1 MEDTNYCVY
10 FHRREDTGE
19 IIYIGEGRPSRS
31 RAKWKASARNK
42 DYAEILNQTSLTSEI
57 YRDNL
62 TKEEAEILEAE
73 LIAQYKAEG
82 HPLTNK
88 SRYAT
93 NAQSYLKSDYEDLFV
108 LDPNSP
114 SGLRWKTDRYNL
126 GDRGLKLVS
135 AGDVAGCLNKTTKYW
150 TYINKACHRIVY
162 ALVHGECP
170 AQLTVDHIDSNKN
183 NNAISNLQLL
193 SRGANSSKSHIGKV
207 YPQGED
213 VHSSKVTREQV
224 LEMYQMFQDYKT
236 NEEVGKYFNLH
247 ERYISLVRHGRRW
260 KELYNEYG
268 VKFRESSQPTSVS
281 LDQVRNVLE
290 LLPTKNNLEI
300 SKITGVERSSVS
312 RLRHGKT
319 LHKLVSIVKEQ
330 QSKQLNK
337 GK

>member
-1 MEDTNYCVY
+1 MEDINYCVY
-10 FHRREDTGE
+10 LHRRVDNGD
-19 IIYIGEGRPSRS
+19 IVYVGEGREA
-31 RAKWKASARNK
+31 RAKNVSKSSCRNK
-42 DYAEILNQTSLTSEI
+42 DHCKILTETALYCEFYKQG
-57 YRDNL
+57 L
-62 TKEEAEILEAE
+62 TKEEAEKLEAE

-88 SRYAT
+88 NRYAT
-93 NAQSYLKSDYEDLFV
+93 NAQAYFRYEFEDLFI
-108 LDPNSP
+108 LDPESP

-126 GDRGLKLVS
+126 KGNKGAIIVRGGDIAGSKNKLT
-135 AGDVAGCLNKTTKYW
+135 GYW
-150 TYINKACHRIVY
+150 QYINKACHRIVY

-170 AQLTVDHIDSNKN
+170 EQLTVDHIDGNKSNN
-183 NNAISNLQLL
+183 SIDNLQLL
-193 SRGANSSKSHIGKV
+193 SRGDNSRKSHIGRT
-207 YPQGED
+207 YPQGDD
-213 VHSSKVTREQV
+213 VHSSKVTSEQV
-224 LEMYQMFQDYKT
+224 LLMYQMFQDYKT

-268 VKFRESSQPTSVS
+268 VKFRESSQAVSVS
-281 LDQVRNVLE
+281 LEQVRSVLE

-330 QSKQLNK
+330 QSKQINER
-337 GK
+337 